1 MNFHVIHLYIRDV
14 NEIRIFV
21 SKLLR
26 LAGVYGIFLRNRLRS
41 IAVLHPR
48 DYFTREENYALFTKQ
63 DERVN
68 TFARN
73 VITEVLSRKL
83 ERTRGLNELEFDV
96 RVGIH
101 SSLRHTYR

>member
-1 MNFHVIHLYIRDV
+1 MSYIYIRDV

-26 LAGVYGIFLRNRLRS
+26 LAGVYVIFLRNRLRS

-48 DYFTREENYALFTKQ
+48 DYFTERRKLRVVHETEKQ

>member
-1 MNFHVIHLYIRDV
+1 MKFESSYRNYWGWPVYMEFFL
-14 NEIRIFV
+14 EI
-21 SKLLR
+21 
-26 LAGVYGIFLRNRLRS
+26 VYDRLRFY
-41 IAVLHPR
+41 IQEIILP
-48 DYFTREENYALFTKQ
+48 REENYALFTKQ

>member
-1 MNFHVIHLYIRDV
+1 MKFGSSYRNYWGWPVYMEFFL
-14 NEIRIFV
+14 EI
-21 SKLLR
+21 
-26 LAGVYGIFLRNRLRS
+26 VYDRLRFY
-41 IAVLHPR
+41 IQEIILP
-48 DYFTREENYALFTKQ
+48 REENYALFTKQ

-96 RVGIH
+96 RVGIR